1 MLAGV
6 RSKPFKKDAYNL
18 MAEGGARLDVFGG
31 GVVLMDAADAT
42 RCGVERRGKRF
53 SYRAGNE
60 FVFVPEA
67 VEH

>member
-1 MLAGV
+1 
-6 RSKPFKKDAYNL
+6 
-18 MAEGGARLDVFGG
+18 MAEGGARLDIFGG

-42 RCGVERRGKRF
+42 HRGVERCGKRF

-60 FVFVPEA
+60 FVFVTEA